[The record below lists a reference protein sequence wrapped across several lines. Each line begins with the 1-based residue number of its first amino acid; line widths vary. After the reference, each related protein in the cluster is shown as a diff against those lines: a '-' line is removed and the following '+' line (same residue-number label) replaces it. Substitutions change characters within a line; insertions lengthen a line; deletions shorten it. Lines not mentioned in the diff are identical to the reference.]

1 MKNVLIKS
9 ILLSMCIFNISSI
22 TYADE
27 NSKDGSS
34 ELAGGYT
41 IEGIPNDNQ
50 IDKNVTYFFLNEQPG
65 EKDKI
70 KVKLVNDSDEE
81 KILEV
86 KVTDAATNSN
96 GLIDYTGSQKN
107 NESMKIPLTSI
118 VNPEEK
124 EVKLSPKSEVE
135 TALDVRMPEK
145 EQDGIILGGVVVSEK
160 KNDKKD
166 NESIALGNT
175 YTYTIGIILT
185 NDQHVKIYQNKS
197 IELSKVEAKLFDGR
211 KIVQADIL
219 NPNPY
224 IFGEATVSGRILDE
238 SNKIIQEEN
247 REHVKIAPFSVF
259 PFQFD
264 WKKEKLQAGTYVFE
278 GKVTTSDNEW
288 NFKQKFTISDKDAK
302 EIDDNSVFKV
312 HIPNWIS
319 SSLLFVSVLAIGNM
333 IFVIVRR
340 MRGIEKS

>member
-1 MKNVLIKS
+1 MKNSLIKS
-9 ILLSMCIFNISSI
+9 VLACICFFSIPLI

-27 NSKDGSS
+27 SVKDSS
-34 ELAGGYT
+34 AELAGGYT
-41 IEGIPNDNQ
+41 IEGMPNEHQ

-70 KVKLVNDSDEE
+70 KVKLINDSNKE
-81 KILEV
+81 KVLNV

-96 GLIDYTGSQKN
+96 GLIDYTGNSKN
-107 NESMKIPLTSI
+107 NKIMKTPLTSI
-118 VNPEEK
+118 VIPEKK
-124 EVKLSPKSEVE
+124 EVKLPPKSEVE
-135 TALDVRMPEK
+135 TTLDVQMPEK
-145 EQDGIILGGVVVSEK
+145 KQEGIVLGGVVVSEK
-160 KNDKKD
+160 LNDKKD
-166 NESIALGNT
+166 NKNIALSNI

-185 NDQHVKIYQNKS
+185 NDQHVEIYQNKS
-197 IELSKVEAKLFDGR
+197 VELSKVEAKLSDGK

-224 IFGEATVSGRILDE
+224 IFGEATVFGRILEND
-238 SNKIIQEEN
+238 KVIQEEKK
-247 REHVKIAPFSVF
+247 EHVKIAPFSIY

-264 WKKEKLQAGTYVFE
+264 WKKDKLQAGTYIFE

-302 EIDDNSVFKV
+302 EIDSNSVFKV
-312 HIPNWIS
+312 HIPNWLS
-319 SSLLFVSVLAIGNM
+319 FSLIFISVLAIGNL

-340 MRGIEKS
+340 KRSVKNN